1 MIFAKP
7 QGDART
13 CLGVMSVAVGPD
25 PRDILGF
32 SEVDKEG
39 TFQPHDDALVVTI
52 GIGGYDVK
60 RVLVDQGNGAKIMY
74 PDLYKGLNLKPE
86 DLEWYDML
94 LIGFDGRMVVSRR
107 MIRLL
112 MQAGDK
118 EVQVHFIVVEA
129 YSFYTTILARP
140 WLHAMEAI
148 SSTLHLKVKYST

>member
-52 GIGGYDVK
+52 GIDGYDVK

-86 DLEWYDML
+86 DLEWYDMP

>member
-52 GIGGYDVK
+52 GIDGYDVK
-60 RVLVDQGNGAKIMY
+60 RVLVD
-74 PDLYKGLNLKPE
+74 
-86 DLEWYDML
+86 
-94 LIGFDGRMVVSRR
+94 
-107 MIRLL
+107 
-112 MQAGDK
+112 
-118 EVQVHFIVVEA
+118 
-129 YSFYTTILARP
+129 
-140 WLHAMEAI
+140 
-148 SSTLHLKVKYST
+148 